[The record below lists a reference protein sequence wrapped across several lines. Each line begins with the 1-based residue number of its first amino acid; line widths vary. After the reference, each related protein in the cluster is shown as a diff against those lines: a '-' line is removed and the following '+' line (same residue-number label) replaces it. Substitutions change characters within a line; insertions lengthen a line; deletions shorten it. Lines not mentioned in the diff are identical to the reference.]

1 MERRKVPPSYAL
13 QTLITFQVT
22 GGIGSAIGIG
32 LAALIYFL
40 WPNPPIWAFSIA
52 LGAGFILFLVLFFR
66 MRPKFKCPQCGREL
80 VRETMLGTQAGE
92 PIRFVCSACQ
102 IEWESGMNVPGGG

>member
-1 MERRKVPPSYAL
+1 MERRKAPSSYAR
-13 QTLITFQVT
+13 QTLIAFEVAGAI
-22 GGIGSAIGIG
+22 GGGVGIG

-40 WPNPPIWAFSIA
+40 WPNPPIWAFSMA
-52 LGAGFILFLVLFFR
+52 FGAGFILFLVLLFR

-80 VRETMLGTQAGE
+80 GREDMLGKVEGE
-92 PIRFVCSACQ
+92 PIRFVCSDCQ